1 MARETSK
8 KQEQLSLPE
17 LEAFPLPTPSAQP
30 VTDKVFSPTAA
41 EAPAETE
48 AVAKRRKPATPRRA
62 RTRMVLVS
70 DTTQAET
77 LVAAAIPVAN
87 AEPIEP
93 AAPVAPAE
101 FAATPLPAAFSANE
115 TQVAIA
121 AAPVPSATPASSEAP
136 LKRAAYLAT
145 LAAAGVAIIV
155 LIAGASQFAQTQNAQ
170 RASIALHDETL
181 RLERDTRQAETH
193 AKAVELFMKYNELM
207 LQLNVPLPKG
217 AKRETRYWKENLAL
231 GLLDALA
238 NLTRGNREW
247 ENTIAWAL
255 ERHLRFIRDQ
265 RAACSAYSDEF
276 IRLLEKAA
284 STKASA
290 LCRDNAQAE

>member
-17 LEAFPLPTPSAQP
+17 LEALPFPTERVKAIA
-30 VTDKVFSPTAA
+30 VSPMAA
-41 EAPAETE
+41 APEGEADAG
-48 AVAKRRKPATPRRA
+48 AKRRKPAVPRRA

-70 DTTQAET
+70 DKLAAET
-77 LVAAAIPVAN
+77 VEPAGEAVAEETVASPATAVTATPS
-87 AEPIEP
+87 AEPSASTLPASPPATLAQGP
-93 AAPVAPAE
+93 AA
-101 FAATPLPAAFSANE
+101 SG
-115 TQVAIA
+115 QD
-121 AAPVPSATPASSEAP
+121 AS

-145 LAAAGVAIIV
+145 VAAAAVAIVV
-155 LIAGASQFAQTQNAQ
+155 LIAGASQFADTQRAQ

-181 RLERDTRQAETH
+181 RLERDSRQAETH

-207 LQLNVPLPKG
+207 LQLNAPLPKG

-238 NLTRGNREW
+238 DLTRGNREW

-255 ERHLRFIRDQ
+255 ERHVRFVRDQ

-276 IRLLEKAA
+276 VRLLEKAVG
-284 STKASA
+284 SKAMA
-290 LCRDNAQAE
+290 ICRENAAGD

>member
-17 LEAFPLPTPSAQP
+17 LEALPFPSERVKA
-30 VTDKVFSPTAA
+30 VAADVVSPITAA
-41 EAPAETE
+41 PEDETD
-48 AVAKRRKPATPRRA
+48 ASAKRRKPAAPRRA

-70 DTTQAET
+70 DKLAAET
-77 LVAAAIPVAN
+77 VEPAGEAMAEETVAAPATAVTATPSA
-87 AEPIEP
+87 EP
-93 AAPVAPAE
+93 AAN
-101 FAATPLPAAFSANE
+101 PLPASPPATLAQG
-115 TQVAIA
+115 TA
-121 AAPVPSATPASSEAP
+121 ASVQDAR
-136 LKRAAYLAT
+136 LKRTAYLAT
-145 LAAAGVAIIV
+145 VTAAAVAIVV
-155 LIAGASQFAQTQNAQ
+155 LIAGASQFADTQRAQ
-170 RASIALHDETL
+170 RASIVLHDETL
-181 RLERDTRQAETH
+181 RLERDSRQAETH

-207 LQLNVPLPKG
+207 LQLNAPLPKG

-255 ERHLRFIRDQ
+255 ERHVRFIRDQ

-276 IRLLEKAA
+276 VRLLEKAA
-284 STKASA
+284 SAKASTI
-290 LCRDNAQAE
+290 CRDSVQAD

>member
-17 LEAFPLPTPSAQP
+17 LEALPFPGERLKPIAAD
-30 VTDKVFSPTAA
+30 VVSPITAMP
-41 EAPAETE
+41 EAETD
-48 AVAKRRKPATPRRA
+48 AGAKRRKPAAPRRA
-62 RTRMVLVS
+62 RTRMVLVR
-70 DTTQAET
+70 DNLAAET
-77 LVAAAIPVAN
+77 V
-87 AEPIEP
+87 EP
-93 AAPVAPAE
+93 AIKAVAEETVASPATE
-101 FAATPLPAAFSANE
+101 VTATPSVE
-115 TQVAIA
+115 TSTNAL
-121 AAPVPSATPASSEAP
+121 PASSPATLAQGVTASGQDAS

-145 LAAAGVAIIV
+145 VAAAAVAIVV
-155 LIAGASQFAQTQNAQ
+155 LIAGASQFADTQRAQ

-207 LQLNVPLPKG
+207 LQLNAPLPKG

-238 NLTRGNREW
+238 DLTRGNREW

-255 ERHLRFIRDQ
+255 ERHVRFVRDQ

-276 IRLLEKAA
+276 VRLLEKAVG
-284 STKASA
+284 SKAMA
-290 LCRDNAQAE
+290 ICRENAAGD

>member
-17 LEAFPLPTPSAQP
+17 LEALPFPGERLKPIAAD
-30 VTDKVFSPTAA
+30 VVSPITAMP
-41 EAPAETE
+41 EAETD
-48 AVAKRRKPATPRRA
+48 AGAKRRKPAAPRRA

-70 DTTQAET
+70 DNLATEK
-77 LVAAAIPVAN
+77 V
-87 AEPIEP
+87 EP
-93 AAPVAPAE
+93 ASEAVAEETVASL
-101 FAATPLPAAFSANE
+101 ATAVTATPSVETSTNALPASPPATLA
-115 TQVAIA
+115 QGPA
-121 AAPVPSATPASSEAP
+121 ASGQDAS

-145 LAAAGVAIIV
+145 VAAAAVAIVV
-155 LIAGASQFAQTQNAQ
+155 LIAGASQFADTQRAQ

-181 RLERDTRQAETH
+181 RLERDSRQAETH

-207 LQLNVPLPKG
+207 LQLNAPLPKG
-217 AKRETRYWKENLAL
+217 TKRETRYRKENLAL

-255 ERHLRFIRDQ
+255 ERHLRFVREQ
-265 RAACSAYSDEF
+265 RLACASYSPEF
-276 IRLLEKAA
+276 IRLLEKASA
-284 STKASA
+284 TKSSTI
-290 LCRDNAQAE
+290 CREISGSE

>member
-17 LEAFPLPTPSAQP
+17 LEALPFPTERVKAIA
-30 VTDKVFSPTAA
+30 VSPMAA
-41 EAPAETE
+41 APEGEADAG
-48 AVAKRRKPATPRRA
+48 AKRRKPAVPRRA

-70 DTTQAET
+70 DKLAAET
-77 LVAAAIPVAN
+77 VEPAGEAVAEETVASPATAVTATPS
-87 AEPIEP
+87 AEPSASTLPASPPATLAQGP
-93 AAPVAPAE
+93 AA
-101 FAATPLPAAFSANE
+101 SG
-115 TQVAIA
+115 QD
-121 AAPVPSATPASSEAP
+121 AS

-145 LAAAGVAIIV
+145 VAAAAVAIVV
-155 LIAGASQFAQTQNAQ
+155 LIAGASQFADTQRAQ

-181 RLERDTRQAETH
+181 RLERDSRQAETH

-207 LQLNVPLPKG
+207 LQLNAPLPKG
-217 AKRETRYWKENLAL
+217 VKRETRYWKENLAL

-255 ERHLRFIRDQ
+255 ERHIRFIRDQ

-276 IRLLEKAA
+276 VRLLEKVA
-284 STKASA
+284 SAKASA
-290 LCRDNAQAE
+290 ICRDSVQAD

>member
-17 LEAFPLPTPSAQP
+17 LEALPFPTERVKAIA
-30 VTDKVFSPTAA
+30 VSPMAA
-41 EAPAETE
+41 APEGEADAG
-48 AVAKRRKPATPRRA
+48 AKRRKPAVPRRA

-70 DTTQAET
+70 DKLAAET
-77 LVAAAIPVAN
+77 VEPAGEAMAEETVAAPATVMTATPSAEASAN
-87 AEPIEP
+87 A
-93 AAPVAPAE
+93 
-101 FAATPLPAAFSANE
+101 LPASPPATLAPG
-115 TQVAIA
+115 A
-121 AAPVPSATPASSEAP
+121 AVSSQDAR
-136 LKRAAYLAT
+136 LKRAANLST
-145 LAAAGVAIIV
+145 LAAAAVAIVV
-155 LIAGASQFAQTQNAQ
+155 LIAGASQFADTQRAQ

-181 RLERDTRQAETH
+181 RLERDSRQAETH

-207 LQLNVPLPKG
+207 LQLNAPLPKG

-238 NLTRGNREW
+238 NLTRGSREW

-255 ERHLRFIRDQ
+255 ERHARFIRDQ

-276 IRLLEKAA
+276 IRLLERTVGGKATA
-284 STKASA
+284 I
-290 LCRDNAQAE
+290 CRENAAGD